1 MKILKNLLIT
11 LLLTF
16 CFVNTAYSGLIEPKE
31 KPKNLINTSNIDK
44 NIDPKKIVSP
54 SEVIIEKKKMK
65 IKNQKK

>member
-1 MKILKNLLIT
+1 MKILKNLSIT

-44 NIDPKKIVSP
+44 NIDPKKNCVA
-54 SEVIIEKKKMK
+54 K
-65 IKNQKK
+65 